1 MKIGMV
7 TACYKPLINGVTRMV
22 MLYKSEMEKLGHE
35 VTVFTL
41 GEPDP
46 AGEEPGVVRSPAVP
60 VGPGYYFTMR
70 YTRHAQEL
78 LAEMDIIHCH
88 HLFMSVELAH
98 RYGRCPIVY
107 TNHTRY
113 DLYTGTY
120 VPIPQPAADAVMRL
134 LWPEFTRLADVV
146 IVPTQSVR
154 QIMEEFGVQV
164 PLVVI
169 ENGVEIRPFQNPPNP
184 YSKSSLGL
192 PEEAILL
199 VHTGRLA
206 VEKNLEL
213 LLEQFAIAHAM
224 LPQLHL
230 MLIGSGA
237 LAGKL
242 KAQAQQ
248 LGLQENVHF
257 TGAVEYEE
265 VANYLAAADLY
276 VTASASE
283 VHPLSLIEALA
294 AGLPVAAAASPG
306 IVDTVQHLQTGLLTP
321 AAEKGLAAAILALA
335 LNPALRQQMGTRAR
349 QESNRYDIRRTVA
362 RTLALY
368 EELLQ
373 TRPDLQRHKKHG
385 RSLQNRERLQ
395 PLLNQLASLLR
406 PPAAWEEIVAQL
418 SLRRESNEQGQEED
432 ELGKNER

>member
-7 TACYKPLINGVTRMV
+7 TACYKPLINGVTRIV
-22 MLYKSEMEKLGHE
+22 MLYKAEMEKLGHE
-35 VTVFTL
+35 VFVFTL

-46 AGEEPGVVRSPAVP
+46 AGEEPGVIRSPAVH
-60 VGPGYYFTMR
+60 VGQGYYVTMR
-70 YTRHAQEL
+70 YTRQAQEL

-120 VPIPQPAADAVMRL
+120 VPIPQPAADAVMRI
-134 LWPEFTRLADVV
+134 LWPEFTSLADVV
-146 IVPTQSVR
+146 IVPSLSVR

-184 YSKSSLGL
+184 HSKSSLGV

-213 LLEQFAIAHAM
+213 LLEQFAIAQGM

-237 LAGKL
+237 LEDKL
-242 KAQAQQ
+242 RTLAQQ
-248 LGLQENVHF
+248 LGVQDNVHF
-257 TGAVEYEE
+257 TGAVDYEE

-276 VTASASE
+276 VTASHSE
-283 VHPLSLIEALA
+283 VHPLSLIEAMA

-306 IVDTVQHLQTGLLTP
+306 IVDTVQHLQTGLLAP
-321 AAEKGLAAAILALA
+321 VPEQGLAAAILALA
-335 LNPALRQQMGTRAR
+335 LNPALRQQMGARAR
-349 QESNRYDIRRTVA
+349 QESERYDIRRMVA

-373 TRPDLQRHKKHG
+373 TRPDLQRRKKHG
-385 RSLQNRERLQ
+385 RSLQNRERFQ
-395 PLLNQLASLLR
+395 PLLDQLSNLLR
-406 PPAAWEEIVAQL
+406 PPAVWEEIMAQL
-418 SLRRESNEQGQEED
+418 SLRREED
-432 ELGKNER
+432 E